1 MFAFGELVEVLEA
14 GTATDGYGN
23 TVEDWDSPVVVDK
36 DDYAGVEPRPLGE
49 QEQDN
54 RNAVVKGYT
63 LYVKPDLTVTA
74 QNRVRVRGDVW
85 AIDGDP
91 ADWRNPFTGWHPGIV
106 LQVGRVDG

>member
-1 MFAFGELVEVLEA
+1 
-14 GTATDGYGN
+14 
-23 TVEDWDSPVVVDK
+23 
-36 DDYAGVEPRPLGE
+36 
-49 QEQDN
+49 
-54 RNAVVKGYT
+54 VKGFT
-63 LYVKPDLTVTA
+63 LYVKPDLAVTA